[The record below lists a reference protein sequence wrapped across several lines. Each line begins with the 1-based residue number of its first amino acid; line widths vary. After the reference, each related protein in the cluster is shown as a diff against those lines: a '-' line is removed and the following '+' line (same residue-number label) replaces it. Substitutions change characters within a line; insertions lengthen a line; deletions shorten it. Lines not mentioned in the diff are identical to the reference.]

1 MKANILNAMDEYLLH
16 DQNEF
21 KMIIFTQMGTV
32 GLLVHLLTLIVFAA
46 VAVKTFNQNNVFS
59 PKFAC
64 L

>member
-1 MKANILNAMDEYLLH
+1 MKANILNAMDEYLLRGE
-16 DQNEF
+16 NEF

-32 GLLVHLLTLIVFAA
+32 GLLVHLLTLVVFAA
-46 VAVKTFNQNNVFS
+46 VTVKTFNQNNVFS